1 MVSSTNLGRLTKR
14 NELFCREYLID
25 LNGKEAAIRAGY
37 KPDNA
42 KVVASMM
49 LARPEIRF
57 RIAKLQEST
66 FERLDLTAQRVLYEL
81 ACIAFTN
88 AQDFTTVGPDGE
100 PQLDMAKMSRDQW
113 AAIAEYTEDAT
124 GGQNDGER
132 KLIVRRKIKSHDKVA
147 ALGMLGKYF
156 KLFTEKVEHSF
167 SDEIIAKLQEGR
179 QRVKTLEHK

>member
-1 MVSSTNLGRLTKR
+1 VVSATNLARLNKR
-14 NELFCREYLID
+14 QELFCREYIID
-25 LNGKEAAIRAGY
+25 MNGTQAAIRAGY
-37 KPDNA
+37 KADNA
-42 KVVASMM
+42 KVVACMM
-49 LARPEIRF
+49 LQKPEIRF
-57 RIAKLQEST
+57 HVAKLQEKA
-66 FERLDLTAQRVLYEL
+66 FERLDLNAQRVLYEL
-81 ACIAFTN
+81 ACIAFNN

-100 PQLDMAKMSRDQW
+100 PQLDMRKMSRDQW

-132 KLIVRRKIKSHDKVA
+132 RLIVRRKIKSHDKVA

-179 QRVKTLEHK
+179 QRVLEHK